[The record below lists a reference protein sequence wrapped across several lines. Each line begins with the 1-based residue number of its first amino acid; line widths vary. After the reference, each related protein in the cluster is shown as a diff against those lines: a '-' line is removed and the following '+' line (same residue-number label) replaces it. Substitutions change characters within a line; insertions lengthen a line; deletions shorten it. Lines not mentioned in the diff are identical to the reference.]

1 MEKKTYSDSH
11 RKYYERNSHIINEK
25 RKEYSR
31 EYSKKYYEEH
41 KDQIKLKRKNK
52 VAKTESL

>member
-1 MEKKTYSDSH
+1 MEKKTYSESH
-11 RKYYERNSHIINEK
+11 KNYYERNSALINEK
-25 RKEYSR
+25 RKDYSR

-52 VAKTESL
+52 VVKTETL